1 MTVWTT
7 EVNQVCFSRVMGL
20 DKYHTN
26 EMKHAIRQ
34 ALHKCP
40 KGFSRS
46 PSVQK
51 PLESG
56 SYPKFVVNEHDNMAI
71 PSFSANVNPPCAVI
85 DTGCQRSAIG
95 RNTLENI
102 SKQLPPELAIR
113 FQSKRFRFSGIGGE
127 TVTKELALIPVCF
140 GSRPGVVHAAVLE
153 DTADAPF
160 LLSLPIMRA
169 LDTVLQ
175 LSEQRMHFQALQ
187 ESGKN
192 FLQ

>member
-1 MTVWTT
+1 MTAWTA

-20 DKYHTN
+20 ERYQTI

-51 PLESG
+51 PLESE
-56 SYPKFVVNEHDNMAI
+56 SYPKVVVNEHDNVAI
-71 PSFSANVNPPCAVI
+71 PSFSASVNPPCAVI

-102 SKQLPPELAIR
+102 SKQLPPELTIR
-113 FQSKRFRFSGIGGE
+113 FQSKVFAF
-127 TVTKELALIPVCF
+127 LA
-140 GSRPGVVHAAVLE
+140 SVVK
-153 DTADAPF
+153 
-160 LLSLPIMRA
+160 R
-169 LDTVLQ
+169 
-175 LSEQRMHFQALQ
+175 
-187 ESGKN
+187 
-192 FLQ
+192 